1 MNTNNSE
8 HSNHSGSR
16 SIVQLKNLSHRY
28 GVDWAIRN
36 IDFEI
41 DKHEVLGLLGSNGA
55 GKSTTMN
62 ILCGVINQTEGEVY
76 INGINLR
83 THPEEAKKNIGF
95 LPQKPPLYPDL
106 TVEEYIT
113 HTAHLRLIPA
123 KQVPAAVEKSMEKCG
138 LTHMRQRMIGNLSGG
153 YQQRVGIAQA
163 IVHEPRLVI
172 FDEPTTGLDPNNM
185 AEVRKLIKEIAEDR
199 AVILCTH
206 ILTEAQ
212 AVCDNIK
219 MIEKGRLIFSDTIE
233 AFNHYIE
240 PDTLILSALNP
251 PAIDDIA
258 QIDGVHGVEQLDTQR
273 FRIGFDPSKPVSET
287 LIQHGVDNQWRIDE
301 LAVEKQSLDLIFA
314 QLSREAE
321 LARGE
326 D

>member
-1 MNTNNSE
+1 MSDC
-8 HSNHSGSR
+8 
-16 SIVQLKNLSHRY
+16 IVKLENLSHRY
-28 GVDWAIRN
+28 GIDWAIRH
-36 IDFEI
+36 ISFEI

-62 ILCGVINQTEGEVY
+62 ILCGVLNQTEGEVY

-83 THPEEAKKNIGF
+83 ENPEEAKKNIGF
-95 LPQKPPLYPDL
+95 LPQKAPLYPDL
-106 TVEEYIT
+106 SVEEYLK

-123 KQVPAAVEKSMEKCG
+123 NQVPAAVEKAMEKCG
-138 LTHMRQRMIGNLSGG
+138 LTHMRSRMIANLSGG

-163 IVHEPRLVI
+163 IVHEPRLVV

-185 AEVRKLIKEIAEDR
+185 AEVRKLIKEIAADR

-219 MIEKGRLIFSDTIE
+219 MVEKGRLIFSDTMD

-240 PDTLILSALNP
+240 PDSYLATMAAP
-251 PAIDDIA
+251 PTADIV
-258 QIDGVHGVEQLDTQR
+258 QGIDGVKSVETVSTINGDA
-273 FRIGFDPSKPVSET
+273 FRIHFDTDQNVSER
-287 LIQHGVDNQWRIDE
+287 IIERSVAEGWRLQE
-301 LAVEKQSLDLIFA
+301 LALERQSLDDIFA
-314 QLSREAE
+314 ALSHKAQQT
-321 LARGE
+321 A
-326 D
+326 

>member
-1 MNTNNSE
+1 MTTKTNNS
-8 HSNHSGSR
+8 
-16 SIVQLKNLSHRY
+16 IVKLDNLSHRY

-36 IDFEI
+36 ISFEI

-62 ILCGVINQTEGEVY
+62 ILCGVINQSEGDVY

-83 THPEEAKKNIGF
+83 ENPVEAKKNIGF
-95 LPQKPPLYPDL
+95 LPQTPPLYPEL

-123 KQVPAAVEKSMEKCG
+123 KEVKAAVEKAMVKCG
-138 LTHMRQRMIGNLSGG
+138 LTHMRKRLIANLSGG

-163 IVHEPRLVI
+163 IVHEPRLVV

-185 AEVRKLIKEIAEDR
+185 AEIRKLIKEIAEDR

-219 MIEKGRLIFSDTIE
+219 MIEKGRLIFSDTMD
-233 AFNHYIE
+233 AFNDYLE
-240 PDTLILSALNP
+240 PDSLILRALSLPTTKDVEAVN
-251 PAIDDIA
+251 
-258 QIDGVHGVEQLDTQR
+258 GVEQVEVLDEKSL
-273 FRIGFDPSKPVSET
+273 RIKFDTNANVAEE
-287 LIQHGVDNQWRIDE
+287 LIRLGVENDWRVQE
-301 LAVEKQSLDLIFA
+301 VAVEKQSLDLVFA
-314 QLSREAE
+314 ELSRQAA
-321 LARGE
+321 LAKKQ
-326 D
+326 